1 MLSVPRWGPRSSR
14 SSRSRIVKPPGGGS
28 GIGIMRSGAMAMG
41 PRLSGSAG
49 SVRGMSEPVLA
60 VRGEAVR
67 EVDPEIATFSVAVSA
82 RDRDRQ
88 TTLRRLTAR
97 VEAVRAVLDGY
108 AEVIEKRETSGLYVH
123 PETKRAGERI
133 SAYSGTVAT
142 SVTVAD
148 FTQLGELLL
157 RLADLDQTTVAGPWW
172 GLRPGSP
179 VHGDA
184 RRAAIADAIWSPS
197 GRRSWR
203 PSRRGSGSVNRP
215 RSRSRRPRCRPRSRS
230 SHGTAPATGA
240 APAEVSRSRAGPR

>member
-1 MLSVPRWGPRSSR
+1 MLSVPRWCPRSSR

-172 GLRPGSP
+172 GRRPDHRAGRAGRLGAVRAGDAALHGHGLPGRCGWGGAAGARSGAP
-179 VHGDA
+179 AADGHGDH
-184 RRAAIADAIWSPS
+184 
-197 GRRSWR
+197 
-203 PSRRGSGSVNRP
+203 RGAVP
-215 RSRSRRPRCRPRSRS
+215 DQ
-230 SHGTAPATGA
+230 
-240 APAEVSRSRAGPR
+240 

>member
-1 MLSVPRWGPRSSR
+1 
-14 SSRSRIVKPPGGGS
+14 
-28 GIGIMRSGAMAMG
+28 
-41 PRLSGSAG
+41 
-49 SVRGMSEPVLA
+49 MSEPVLA

-184 RRAAIADAIWSPS
+184 RRAAIADAI
-197 GRRSWR
+197 
-203 PSRRGSGSVNRP
+203 RRGREYADALGARITGLVELADSGLSAQETP
-215 RSRSRRPRCRPRSRS
+215 RYMAMGFR
-230 SHGTAPATGA
+230 GA
-240 APAEVSRSRAGPR
+240 ADGAGPPVLDLEPQRQTVMATIEARFRISEPAALAEPPSAVPAP